1 MYRQNQ
7 SGKIILSENIFFELI
22 FNKNKPTY

>member
-7 SGKIILSENIFFELI
+7 SGKIILYENIFLELI